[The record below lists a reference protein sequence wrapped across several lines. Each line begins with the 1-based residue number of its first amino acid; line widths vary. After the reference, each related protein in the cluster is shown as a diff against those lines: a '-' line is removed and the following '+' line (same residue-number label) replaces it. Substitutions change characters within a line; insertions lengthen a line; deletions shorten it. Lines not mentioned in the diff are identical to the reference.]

1 LIYAIMLLQ
10 KKIEQERNVTAK
22 VLNLA

>member
-10 KKIEQERNVTAK
+10 KKIEQDKNVTAK

>member
-10 KKIEQERNVTAK
+10 KKIAQDTHVIEK